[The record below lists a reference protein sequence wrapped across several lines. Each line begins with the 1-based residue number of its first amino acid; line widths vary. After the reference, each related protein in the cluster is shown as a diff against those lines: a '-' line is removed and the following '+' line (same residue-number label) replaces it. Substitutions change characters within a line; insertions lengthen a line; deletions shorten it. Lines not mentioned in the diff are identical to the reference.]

1 MCCIV
6 DIVYLESDCV
16 DCGFLSEGIGVVD
29 GMLLGIEVVV
39 DMFVCIS
46 FEAVIISAVITFV
59 FSCLLDIVYIVS
71 SNSSYGVTILMTHA
85 LVVLYITDCLREKD
99 TSSGSFVS
107 E

>member
-1 MCCIV
+1 MV
-6 DIVYLESDCV
+6 NDI
-16 DCGFLSEGIGVVD
+16 LS
-29 GMLLGIEVVV
+29 GIEVVV
-39 DMFVCIS
+39 DMFVCII
-46 FEAVIISAVITFV
+46 FEVVIISAVTSFV
-59 FSCLLDIVYIVS
+59 FPCLLDIIYIVS